1 MQIRTQNNVLAL
13 NFSFPQPH
21 SSVGRRFAAW
31 RSYFDS
37 SYFATQQL
45 AFSTKRHSMK
55 HFGNWISLRIRVR
68 SDDMQPCCDCV
79 YIIPCDNLMYRL
91 DNGFCICV
99 AVCCSVLQ
107 RIAVCCS
114 MYISYLVTTWR
125 AGETMASVSVLQ
137 RVAACCSALQR
148 VAVCCSVLQFACI
161 IPRDNLTCRRDNG
174 FCICVAVCCS
184 VLQCVAVCCS
194 VLPCVALC
202 CSVLQYV
209 YIIPRDNLTCRR
221 DNGFWTCIAVCCSV
235 L

>member
-1 MQIRTQNNVLAL
+1 MAFSLDVPGQVDRFRLYNLLHFEFTDWTIFYILNSQMQIRTQNNVLAL

-37 SYFATQQL
+37 SYFATEQL

-79 YIIPCDNLMYRL
+79 YIIPYDNLMCRL

-137 RVAACCSALQR
+137 
-148 VAVCCSVLQFACI
+148 
-161 IPRDNLTCRRDNG
+161 
-174 FCICVAVCCS
+174 CVAVCCS
-184 VLQCVAVCCS
+184 VLQCVEV
-194 VLPCVALC
+194 
-202 CSVLQYV
+202 
-209 YIIPRDNLTCRR
+209 RT
-221 DNGFWTCIAVCCSV
+221 
-235 L
+235 